1 MATVLDDINA
11 GVREDME
18 ARKRLV
24 SLAELKD
31 LRRSG
36 RARRVTPGRPS
47 AARRRRGTS

>member
-31 LRRSG
+31 L
-36 RARRVTPGRPS
+36 
-47 AARRRRGTS
+47 AAAAAPVA

>member
-1 MATVLDDINA
+1 MATVPDDINA

-31 LRRSG
+31 L
-36 RARRVTPGRPS
+36 
-47 AARRRRGTS
+47 AAAAAPAKPDEKKTM